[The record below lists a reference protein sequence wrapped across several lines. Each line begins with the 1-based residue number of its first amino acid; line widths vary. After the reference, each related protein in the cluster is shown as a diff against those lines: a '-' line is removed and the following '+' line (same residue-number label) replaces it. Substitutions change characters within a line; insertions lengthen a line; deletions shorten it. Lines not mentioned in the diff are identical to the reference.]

1 MTKKQMGS
9 SIDEFL
15 KEEGIF
21 EETFAVKEVAAW
33 QLAQAKKKLSR
44 DRLTTSHGRIQTQ
57 DVSTSV
63 SAPQERK
70 ARSWGPRISRARPTE
85 RKARSAGP
93 RKRAGALL
101 RST

>member
-1 MTKKQMGS
+1 VTKKQMDS
-9 SIDEFL
+9 SIDGFL

-44 DRLTTSHGRIQTQ
+44 GRLTTSNGRTQTQ

-63 SAPQERK
+63 
-70 ARSWGPRISRARPTE
+70 SRARPTE